1 MTKAKEDAIR
11 KAAADLKTA
20 IDEGRSAGL
29 RVQWPHNPEGL
40 AGIAVSE
47 VGKPKVTTQ
56 VDAAAP
62 VSPAV
67 AAKANDAAQKAAD
80 KVVEKA
86 SAKS

>member
-11 KAAADLKTA
+11 KAAADLKAA
-20 IDEGRSAGL
+20 IDDGRAAGL

-40 AGIAVSE
+40 AGIAISE
-47 VGKPKVTTQ
+47 VGKPRVTTQ

-62 VSPAV
+62 ISPAV
-67 AAKANDAAQKAAD
+67 AAKASEAAQKAAD

-86 SAKS
+86 AAKP